1 MAKKTKKKDDL
12 FGSIPPPEEFNA
24 FPSIPFPDEMISSLT
39 TPESKKHTPKNNT
52 KSPRQRD
59 VQNDIDK
66 CHDQMTSPNDVSKEH
81 AFEAVQK
88 KAKEEKNQKKD
99 TTNSSDK
106 GTCQIDVLNDMA
118 NWHNQ
123 MTPPNDVSKE
133 HDKMAW
139 HINEPPLLKTKNQ
152 KRLFNYLKRHGSM
165 ITTIGNLA
173 KKTKISSRTV
183 QRILTLFEDVGYI
196 VKEKY
201 INGDIQGIKIIV
213 LDRMKQEGKV
223 SYNRRNKQHLT
234 TSSKIDKKPPSE
246 ISIKEK
252 VLTLTQ
258 DDIKRFFSYLADA
271 GFDSQQI
278 HEIINCLKKIGK
290 EL

>member
-1 MAKKTKKKDDL
+1 MAKKTKKEDDL

-39 TPESKKHTPKNNT
+39 TPESKKDTPKVNAKNMQQ
-52 KSPRQRD
+52 KGRQ
-59 VQNDIDK
+59 NGIDK
-66 CHDQMTSPNDVSKEH
+66 CHGQMTLPNGISDKHVSETV
-81 AFEAVQK
+81 EK
-88 KAKEEKNQKKD
+88 KVKEENQKKD
-99 TTNSSDK
+99 TTNS
-106 GTCQIDVLNDMA
+106 IDRNIRQVDMLDGID
-118 NWHNQ
+118 NWQNQ
-123 MTPPNDVSKE
+123 MTSPNDVTKQPN
-133 HDKMAW
+133 KIAW

-223 SYNRRNKQHLT
+223 SYNKRPKQDLST
-234 TSSKIDKKPPSE
+234 LSNTDQKTPSE
-246 ISIKEK
+246 ILIKEK

-258 DDIKRFFSYLADA
+258 DDLKRFFSYLADA

-278 HEIINCLKKIGK
+278 KEINKCLKKLDEK
-290 EL
+290 L